1 MSAFDRAAR
10 LKTDRAV
17 TEAEYLAFVGANVLE
32 WTDEERAAL
41 SAAVESVE
49 KRLRALAV
57 PIPADVV
64 LIKTTGR
71 EEGGAAYTRANA
83 IILPLS
89 MLQPAGK
96 LEHLICHELFHILS
110 RRNASLRE
118 RLYGA
123 IGFKQC
129 KEAVLPPDLA
139 PRRITNPDA
148 PRNDHF
154 IRVQLDGNEVAAV
167 PVLFSR
173 TPSYDAARGGEFFE
187 YLQMQLLVAER
198 VGDLARPDGSR
209 KLVPLEQVS
218 GFYEQVGRN
227 TSYIIHPEEIL
238 AENFAQLVLQQQD
251 VRSPEIQ
258 EKLRRA
264 LVASP

>member
-83 IILPLS
+83 IILP
-89 MLQPAGK
+89 
-96 LEHLICHELFHILS
+96 
-110 RRNASLRE
+110 
-118 RLYGA
+118 
-123 IGFKQC
+123 
-129 KEAVLPPDLA
+129 
-139 PRRITNPDA
+139 
-148 PRNDHF
+148 
-154 IRVQLDGNEVAAV
+154 
-167 PVLFSR
+167 
-173 TPSYDAARGGEFFE
+173 
-187 YLQMQLLVAER
+187 
-198 VGDLARPDGSR
+198 
-209 KLVPLEQVS
+209 
-218 GFYEQVGRN
+218 
-227 TSYIIHPEEIL
+227 
-238 AENFAQLVLQQQD
+238 
-251 VRSPEIQ
+251 
-258 EKLRRA
+258 
-264 LVASP
+264 